1 MTHRWKDVLGI
12 VVLTAAVA
20 GTSTRADIIVGF
32 APPAKIVGLGDF
44 FTVDIVADIPAAEP
58 ILVWGLDLT
67 IADPAIASL
76 TGPPEI
82 GSEWFPAFSP
92 DGDGLAGLAFPT
104 GVSGIGVVLATLS
117 FSADAIGDTYLFLS
131 ITPGDPT
138 EGFGL
143 DPMGFA
149 NVIFEPGH
157 LQVVPEPSALLLGG
171 LGWGL
176 IALLTRPRRYTRAG
190 PTC

>member
-1 MTHRWKDVLGI
+1 
-12 VVLTAAVA
+12 LTAAVA

-32 APPAKIVGLGDF
+32 APPAKIVGLGDS
-44 FTVDIVADIPAAEP
+44 FTIDIIADIPASEP

-67 IADPAIASL
+67 IANPAIASL

-131 ITPGDPT
+131 TTPGDPT

-143 DPMGFA
+143 DPTGFA
-149 NVIFEPGH
+149 NVNFEPGH
-157 LQVVPEPSALLLGG
+157 VQVIPEPSALHMGALG
-171 LGWGL
+171 LAS
-176 IALLTRPRRYTRAG
+176 IALLTRLRRSTRNMPG
-190 PTC
+190 